1 MDMSNQKNQEK
12 YVSTKKASEM
22 LGVHVLTLHNWEKA
36 GKIDTVRTAGKHRLY
51 NVDKYL
57 KMQKENKNAPNEKTV
72 KKNDGITEPQNK
84 SGSPVPT
91 STDTETMKMNVCYIR
106 VSCVGNKD
114 ILKQQKNILKNK
126 YPNTIIVEDI
136 GSVNNFEKHG
146 LKEIIDMIND
156 KSVNNIITNKG
167 CLSKF
172 STDMLNYLLKK
183 NEGGKIIVEY
193 DESDSSTSD
202 MIDDIIQIISSCSNE
217 LIQLKNQSKKKIMSD
232 SQIN

>member
-1 MDMSNQKNQEK
+1 MDVSNQKNQEK

-57 KMQKENKNAPNEKTV
+57 KMQKETACSLNNKTV
-72 KKNDGITEPQNK
+72 KKSDSVNEITNALT
-84 SGSPVPT
+84 GSNISTELIP
-91 STDTETMKMNVCYIR
+91 TDTETKKNVCYIR

-114 ILKQQKNILKNK
+114 VLKQQKNILKTK

-146 LKEIIDMIND
+146 LKEVIDMIND
-156 KSVNNIITNKG
+156 KSINNIITNKG
-167 CLSKF
+167 SLSKF
-172 STDMLNYLLKK
+172 SYDMLNYLLKK
-183 NEGGKIIVEY
+183 NEGGKIIVEKCE
-193 DESDSSTSD
+193 ESDD
-202 MIDDIIQIISSCSNE
+202 MTNELIDDMIQIINACSSE
-217 LIQLKNQSKKKIMSD
+217 LIQLKQLKKQSAAK
-232 SQIN
+232 